1 MKTRADTKSEKAEA
15 IENSKGGEVNA
26 VTEVKEESA
35 AAPVSAPTEEKV
47 AVEKADGDNKTT
59 SAGTDADKCK
69 TDVPKT
75 ETSEP
80 KTEDRIMDGT
90 ARKVVVHNVLK
101 FLRPNEAKQLVAS
114 WLEGKEH
121 LGIVIEKFKKPPM
134 DNWIRVVLEKESM
147 VEPFLNVIN
156 TGVRRT
162 RTVGRGPWSIGRARD
177 SMPRRRIITNTTI
190 EMAGEAG
197 RGRVATETTVM
208 DLPKS
213 AAMVVISSLPKRS

>member
-1 MKTRADTKSEKAEA
+1 
-15 IENSKGGEVNA
+15 
-26 VTEVKEESA
+26 
-35 AAPVSAPTEEKV
+35 
-47 AVEKADGDNKTT
+47 
-59 SAGTDADKCK
+59 
-69 TDVPKT
+69 
-75 ETSEP
+75 
-80 KTEDRIMDGT
+80 MDGT

-190 EMAGEAG
+190 EMAGEVG